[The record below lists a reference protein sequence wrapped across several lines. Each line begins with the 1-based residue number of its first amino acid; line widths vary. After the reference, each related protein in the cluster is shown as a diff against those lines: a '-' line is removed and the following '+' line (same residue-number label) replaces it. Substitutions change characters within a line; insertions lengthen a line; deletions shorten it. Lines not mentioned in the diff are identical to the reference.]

1 MATQIDSLGIDGMK
15 HMDFVQL
22 REIFNHVMQEDIR
35 WDREDYWNDRNARL
49 AKWIDEVNEQLIHVK
64 IKG

>member
-1 MATQIDSLGIDGMK
+1 MATHIDSLGITGMK

-49 AKWIDEVNEQLIHVK
+49 AKWLDEVNEHLIHVK

>member
-1 MATQIDSLGIDGMK
+1 MATQIDSLDISGMK

-22 REIFNHVMQEDIR
+22 REIFNHVMQEDVR
-35 WDREDYWNDRNARL
+35 WDREDYWNDRNQRL
-49 AKWIDEVNEQLIHVK
+49 AKWLDDVNECLIHTK

>member
-1 MATQIDSLGIDGMK
+1 MK

-22 REIFNHVMQEDIR
+22 REIFNHVMQEGIR

-49 AKWIDEVNEQLIHVK
+49 AKWLDDVNEQLIHVK